1 MVNFS
6 WEGSDPDVGDTLIYT
21 LFVDAVDGEQTP
33 PVDQSNLL
41 SNTLKVKL
49 ASDTIYYWR
58 IETSDGKD
66 SSYSLVSAFRTK

>member
-6 WEGSDPDVGDTLIYT
+6 CEVGDPDVGDTLIYT

-33 PVDQSNLL
+33 PLDQSNLL